1 MSLFDYLDTKVYM
14 EPDVVDM
21 QDVEETVESV
31 LDETEEETGEIEQS
45 EIPETP
51 VETAE
56 KSAGAIA
63 DQWEQGV
70 FEYQGYHFE
79 AVGVLSDGLE
89 GKELVAQTRSNT
101 ELHLSTYHTEDFP
114 S

>member
-1 MSLFDYLDTKVYM
+1 MFDYLDTKAYI

-21 QDVEETVESV
+21 QDVEETEESV

-63 DQWEQGV
+63 DQWGTGW
-70 FEYQGYHFE
+70 F
-79 AVGVLSDGLE
+79 
-89 GKELVAQTRSNT
+89 
-101 ELHLSTYHTEDFP
+101 
-114 S
+114 

>member
-1 MSLFDYLDTKVYM
+1 MG
-14 EPDVVDM
+14 
-21 QDVEETVESV
+21 
-31 LDETEEETGEIEQS
+31 TGC
-45 EIPETP
+45 
-51 VETAE
+51 
-56 KSAGAIA
+56 
-63 DQWEQGV
+63 

-114 S
+114 KYSYDEFYAVSNAPDADIFRCLETGKTIFREKMSCLAMRENFNHISDRKNKDCDYAT